1 MNIYSEDK
9 NVIIEDAKDFD
20 IEDIMECGQCF
31 HFTRLDDKDYELMAY
46 GKYLHIR
53 QFEEKADKKN
63 KGKAKKDTVKI
74 DASKND
80 TGCDDKKNC
89 SRIILYNTS
98 LEDYNEIW
106 SKYFDMEVDYSDI
119 KNKVLTFD
127 DRLKEAI
134 TAKAGIRILK
144 QDFFE
149 TLISFIISQNKQIP
163 HIKQIVH
170 TISERYGD
178 KIVLPDERAV
188 YTFPGVDRLYE
199 VSEEELRECKVG
211 FRAPYIRDAVCKV
224 YNGEISEDKLKRMSF
239 NEARDNLMTIK
250 GVGEKVANCVLL
262 YGLSFTN
269 AFPVDVWMKRIMEY
283 MYFGEDTKKE
293 IIESFAYERYGEYA
307 GYAQQYLFYYGREKG
322 LGK

>member
-20 IEDIMECGQCF
+20 IEDILECGQCF

-46 GKYLHIR
+46 GRYLHIR
-53 QFEEKADKKN
+53 QLEEKTDKKN
-63 KGKAKKDTVKI
+63 KGKVKKDTGSF
-74 DASKND
+74 DEKNS
-80 TGCDDKKNC
+80 
-89 SRIILYNTS
+89 SRIVLYNTS
-98 LEDYNEIW
+98 MEDYNEIW
-106 SKYFDMEVDYSDI
+106 SRYFDMEVDYSDI
-119 KNKVLTFD
+119 KNKVLTSD
-127 DRLKEAI
+127 ERLKEAVM
-134 TAKAGIRILK
+134 AKAGIRILK

-178 KIVLPDERAV
+178 KILLSDERAV
-188 YTFPGVDRLYE
+188 YTFPSVDRLYD
-199 VSEEELRECKVG
+199 VSEDELRECKVG

-224 YNGEISEDKLKRMSF
+224 YSGEISEEKLRVMSF
-239 NEARDNLMTIK
+239 KDAREALMTIK

-293 IIESFAYERYGEYA
+293 IIESFAYEKYGEYA

>member
-9 NVIIEDAKDFD
+9 KVIIEDAKDFD
-20 IEDIMECGQCF
+20 IEDILECGQCF
-31 HFTRLDDKDYELMAY
+31 HFTRLDKKDYELMAY
-46 GKYLHIR
+46 GRYLHIK
-53 QFEEKADKKN
+53 Q
-63 KGKAKKDTVKI
+63 
-74 DASKND
+74 SL
-80 TGCDDKKNC
+80 DD
-89 SRIILYNTS
+89 SRINRVVLYNTT
-98 LEDYNEIW
+98 LDDYNEIW
-106 SKYFDMEVDYSDI
+106 AKYFDMEADYSDI
-119 KNKVLTFD
+119 KAKVLKSD
-127 DRLKEAI
+127 DRLKEAVD
-134 TAKAGIRILK
+134 AKAGIRILK

-178 KIVLPDERAV
+178 KLLLSDERTV
-188 YTFPGVDRLYE
+188 YTFPSVERLYE
-199 VSEEELRECKVG
+199 VSEDELRECKVG

-224 YNGEISEDKLKRMSF
+224 YSGEINEERLRGMSF
-239 NEARDNLMTIK
+239 NDARDELMTIK

-293 IIESFAYERYGEYA
+293 VIESFAYERYGEYA
-307 GYAQQYLFYYGREKG
+307 GYAQQYLFYYGRENG

>member
-20 IEDIMECGQCF
+20 IEDILECGQCF

-53 QFEEKADKKN
+53 QLEDKADRNNELPKDKTPKAIDFVDKKN
-63 KGKAKKDTVKI
+63 G
-74 DASKND
+74 
-80 TGCDDKKNC
+80 
-89 SRIILYNTS
+89 SRIILYNTT

-106 SKYFDMEVDYSDI
+106 SRYFDMEVDYSDI
-119 KNKVLTFD
+119 KNKVLTSD
-127 DRLKEAI
+127 ERLKEAVM
-134 TAKAGIRILK
+134 AKAGIRILK

-178 KIVLPDERAV
+178 KILLSDERAV
-188 YTFPGVDRLYE
+188 YTFPSVDRLYD
-199 VSEEELRECKVG
+199 VSEDELRECKVG

-224 YNGEISEDKLKRMSF
+224 YSGEISEEKLRVMSF
-239 NEARDNLMTIK
+239 KDAREALMTIK

-293 IIESFAYERYGEYA
+293 IIESFAYEKYGEYA

>member
-1 MNIYSEDK
+1 MNIYSDDK
-9 NVIIEDAKDFD
+9 KVIIEDAKDFD
-20 IEDIMECGQCF
+20 IEDILECGQCF
-31 HFTRLDDKDYELMAY
+31 HFTRLDEKDYELMAY
-46 GKYLHIR
+46 GRYLHIK
-53 QFEEKADKKN
+53 Q
-63 KGKAKKDTVKI
+63 
-74 DASKND
+74 SL
-80 TGCDDKKNC
+80 DD
-89 SRIILYNTS
+89 SRINRVVLYNTT
-98 LEDYNEIW
+98 LDDYNEIW
-106 SKYFDMEVDYSDI
+106 ARYFDMEADYSDI
-119 KNKVLTFD
+119 KSKVLKSD
-127 DRLKEAI
+127 DRLKEAVD
-134 TAKAGIRILK
+134 AKAGIRILK

-178 KIVLPDERAV
+178 KLVLEDDRAV
-188 YTFPGVDRLYE
+188 YTFPSVERLYE
-199 VSEEELRECKVG
+199 VSEDELRECKVG

-224 YNGEISEDKLKRMSF
+224 YSGEINEERLRGMSF
-239 NEARDNLMTIK
+239 NDARDELMTIK

-293 IIESFAYERYGEYA
+293 VIESFAYERYGEYA
-307 GYAQQYLFYYGREKG
+307 GYAQQYLFYYGRENG